1 MHIQS
6 PSVSTEAGVSNAFT
20 IFTGTANPALATMIA
35 GALGVP
41 IGSCL
46 VERYPDGNVAV
57 RLLES
62 VRRKEVFL
70 MQSTSPPVSD
80 HLVELL
86 ALADACRRAGAA
98 RITSIVPYF
107 GHGRADKRNGRREPI
122 MARVVADLLE
132 VVGVCHVITVD
143 LHTQQIEGFFHAPVD
158 SLTAVPT
165 LCQALRDRVPAD
177 LVVVSPDV
185 GRVSM
190 ATRYA
195 QFLGA
200 PVVVL
205 HKRRISGAETM
216 VTHVVGE
223 VSDRACLIVDDM
235 ISTGGTMAE
244 SITALLTAG
253 ARPEI
258 MVAATHGLFV
268 HDARKKLSH
277 PAVREVL
284 VTDTVRVPE
293 MDWPQLRVITIA
305 PLIAGAV
312 ERLMADGSLGDL
324 Y

>member
-1 MHIQS
+1 
-6 PSVSTEAGVSNAFT
+6 
-20 IFTGTANPALATMIA
+20 
-35 GALGVP
+35 
-41 IGSCL
+41 
-46 VERYPDGNVAV
+46 
-57 RLLES
+57 
-62 VRRKEVFL
+62 
-70 MQSTSPPVSD
+70 
-80 HLVELL
+80 
-86 ALADACRRAGAA
+86 
-98 RITSIVPYF
+98 
-107 GHGRADKRNGRREPI
+107 

-258 MVAATHGLFV
+258 MVAATHGLCV

-293 MDWPQLRVITIA
+293 KDWPQLRVITIA

>member
-1 MHIQS
+1 M
-6 PSVSTEAGVSNAFT
+6 
-20 IFTGTANPALATMIA
+20 
-35 GALGVP
+35 
-41 IGSCL
+41 
-46 VERYPDGNVAV
+46 
-57 RLLES
+57 
-62 VRRKEVFL
+62 
-70 MQSTSPPVSD
+70 
-80 HLVELL
+80 
-86 ALADACRRAGAA
+86 
-98 RITSIVPYF
+98 
-107 GHGRADKRNGRREPI
+107 
-122 MARVVADLLE
+122 
-132 VVGVCHVITVD
+132 D

-244 SITALLTAG
+244 STPRFSPR
-253 ARPEI
+253 ARDPKSWSRRP
-258 MVAATHGLFV
+258 MGYLCTMRG
-268 HDARKKLSH
+268 KS
-277 PAVREVL
+277 
-284 VTDTVRVPE
+284 
-293 MDWPQLRVITIA
+293 
-305 PLIAGAV
+305 
-312 ERLMADGSLGDL
+312 
-324 Y
+324 